1 MLNFLNNL
9 KINIQTAF
17 KQHIV
22 FFFIILACLLI
33 SIISAIITCVNY
45 FEYFTIKNLTDKL
58 LISYLK
64 NDISIWSLFIRRFF
78 NFLFFA
84 ILIYLLC
91 CSKYSAPFSLIIICF
106 LAFNLVLNIFVF
118 IRLFGF
124 WGAVVSIIVFLLIGL
139 ILLAT
144 LIIFSL
150 LCLEYSCHQQNLKC
164 YFNLSGGL
172 GFIFLTLMC
181 VFLVLAILELIL
193 LPICSSVIIIVF

>member
-17 KQHIV
+17 NKHRV

-58 LISYLK
+58 LLSYLK

-78 NFLFFA
+78 NYLLLA
-84 ILIYLLC
+84 ALIYLLC
-91 CSKYSAPFSLIIICF
+91 CNKYSAPFSIIIICF
-106 LAFNLVLNIFVF
+106 LSFNIVLNICIF

-124 WGAVVSIIVFLLIGL
+124 LGAIVSSIIFLLIGAVL
-139 ILLAT
+139 IAS
-144 LIIFSL
+144 LIIFSM
-150 LCLEYSCHQQNLKC
+150 LCLEYSCHQQNIKH

-172 GFIFLTLMC
+172 GFIFLI
-181 VFLVLAILELIL
+181 FLCIFLILAILELIL